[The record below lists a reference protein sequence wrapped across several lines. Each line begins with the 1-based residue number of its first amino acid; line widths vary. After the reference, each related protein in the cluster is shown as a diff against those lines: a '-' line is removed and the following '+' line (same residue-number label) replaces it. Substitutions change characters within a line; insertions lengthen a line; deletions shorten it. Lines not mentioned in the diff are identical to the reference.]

1 MSDDISS
8 SSDEVDEVSSFEES
22 MLKSGVENS
31 ETALIMDEK
40 VNGGGKKSSV
50 CENSEKDVEEDKED
64 GDTDESDEDDNEE
77 GSEETEESSETGSA
91 ESYSSDE
98 DFEME
103 AERERW
109 DKNSMKDFDLL
120 TFGSSTLWNLFFMQR
135 NDHNVTCAGHLSCRI
150 EWIIDFL

>member
-50 CENSEKDVEEDKED
+50 CENREKDVEEDEED
-64 GDTDESDEDDNEE
+64 GDTDESDEDDREE

-91 ESYSSDE
+91 DSYSSDE
-98 DFEME
+98 DSEME
-103 AERERW
+103 AERER
-109 DKNSMKDFDLL
+109 
-120 TFGSSTLWNLFFMQR
+120 
-135 NDHNVTCAGHLSCRI
+135 
-150 EWIIDFL
+150 